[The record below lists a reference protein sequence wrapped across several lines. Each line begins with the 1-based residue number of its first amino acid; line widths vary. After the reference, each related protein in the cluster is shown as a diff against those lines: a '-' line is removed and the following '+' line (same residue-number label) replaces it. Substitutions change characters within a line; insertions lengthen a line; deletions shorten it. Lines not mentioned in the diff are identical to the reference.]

1 MTSKLTKQQR
11 ISIVKERFDT
21 IDWQLAMTME
31 QTDDFYIG
39 LPDRLENENAITW
52 LRRLGRDYR
61 RRLTD
66 ISEIVRWAA
75 ADNRFNDAILYTQ
88 DERIRLTI
96 RQIDQG
102 VFVKVDVLG
111 LALDRYINKTIAIST
126 RHALD
131 QFITVI
137 DLDSSGQGQSL
148 IPDSDDI
155 GRVLLASRI
164 NLVVAIIE

>member
-102 VFVKVDVLG
+102 VFVKVDVLVTMQWEMWACACIYDG
-111 LALDRYINKTIAIST
+111 VFAQFRVRSNNAYICF
-126 RHALD
+126 D
-131 QFITVI
+131 
-137 DLDSSGQGQSL
+137 
-148 IPDSDDI
+148 
-155 GRVLLASRI
+155 
-164 NLVVAIIE
+164 